1 MTQGRSVV
9 QGVFA
14 VLAALRQVDA
24 IGVTELAGRSGLPKA
39 TVHRLLEQL
48 IEESAVER
56 VDGRYRLGPTMFRL
70 GHWQPAR
77 QLRAAARLPMRQLA
91 AALPGVSMNLALP
104 HRGGTIFAAVV
115 PGEASHLLPL
125 GVGSWCGPLSEPG
138 VLWAAHS
145 PDGEPPE
152 GISTRQ
158 WRRWVREVR
167 ACGGVVQSPTVVS
180 APELGVVGVPVWD
193 RTGAVVASIAGVTSS
208 RQRLRDVSPLVR
220 RAARLISG
228 NLARI

>member
-14 VLAALRQVDA
+14 VLDALRRVDA
-24 IGVTELAGRSGLPKA
+24 IGVTELAGRTGLPKA

-56 VDGRYRLGPTMFRL
+56 ADGRYRLGPTMFRL

-77 QLRAAARLPMRQLA
+77 RLRGAARQPLRELA
-91 AALPGVSMNLALP
+91 AAMPGVSLNVALP
-104 HRGGTIFAAVV
+104 HRGGTIVAAVV
-115 PGEASHLLPL
+115 PGEADHFLPL
-125 GVGSWCGPLSEPG
+125 GVGSWCGPHCEPG

-152 GISTRQ
+152 HAEVGA
-158 WRRWVREVR
+158 WRRRVADVR
-167 ACGGVVQSPTVVS
+167 ARDGITLSPATVDN
-180 APELGVVGVPVWD
+180 PEL
-193 RTGAVVASIAGVTSS
+193 AVVAVPVRDRGGSVAGSVAGVLVGH
-208 RQRLRDVSPLVR
+208 RRLRELAPLVS
-220 RAARLISG
+220 RAARLASG
-228 NLARI
+228 NLARV